1 MSRLRE
7 KAMESR
13 DSASAGGK
21 GDVVMGI
28 EPGQSFDVETATT
41 VKISDLLTKHNF
53 PQL

>member
-21 GDVVMGI
+21 GDVVVGI

-41 VKISDLLTKHNF
+41 VRIGDLLTKHNF